1 MSILEKL
8 KDLVQALETEGKSPM
23 PTENV
28 EEDVHPEEQPLEV
41 LEESVITTESEDL
54 EQEPEQIEENTPEIE
69 EDAVEEFPD
78 YLECTL
84 EESVVLSNKLSELRS
99 AKVNLGDL
107 VSLFEERKEKLL
119 SRITSNKKELLAHI
133 ESLRLEYGV
142 PREGY
147 QVQLPA
153 SPDDK
158 VSFSKKD

>member
-8 KDLVQALETEGKSPM
+8 KDLVQALETEGKSPT
-23 PTENV
+23 PV
-28 EEDVHPEEQPLEV
+28 EEPEELVHPEETPAEV
-41 LEESVITTESEDL
+41 IDESVITEELEESKE
-54 EQEPEQIEENTPEIE
+54 EPEQTEEKAPEIT
-69 EDAVEEFPD
+69 EDAVEQFPD

-84 EESVVLSNKLSELRS
+84 EESAVLSDKLSELQS
-99 AKVNLGDL
+99 VKAALGEL
-107 VSLFEERKEKLL
+107 VALFEERKEKLL

-147 QVQLPA
+147 QVQLPS

-158 VSFSKKD
+158 VSFSKKE